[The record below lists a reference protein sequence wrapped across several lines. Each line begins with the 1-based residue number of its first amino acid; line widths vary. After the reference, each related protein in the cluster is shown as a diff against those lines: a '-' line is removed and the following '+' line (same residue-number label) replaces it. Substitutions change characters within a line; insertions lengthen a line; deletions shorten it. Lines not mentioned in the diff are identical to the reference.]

1 MPTLSNWL
9 NKNKVQ
15 YVQSVSDWK
24 EAIQI
29 AGRQLLDEG
38 AISPAYIDS
47 IIKQKE
53 EIGPYF
59 VIAPRIAM
67 PHTRP
72 EQGAMALGLSIVKLG
87 QAVEFNSEENDPVD
101 AIFMF
106 SAPDSNSHIE
116 MISQLAEVLSDDEV
130 MQQIFDTQS
139 TEELQAILLGETS
152 ASC

>member
-9 NKNKVQ
+9 NKDKVQ
-15 YVQSVSDWK
+15 YVKSVADWK

-29 AGRQLLDEG
+29 AARPLLAEG
-38 AISPAYIDS
+38 AISPAYVES

-72 EQGAMALGLSIVKLG
+72 EHGAKALGLSIVKLG
-87 QAVEFNSEENDPVD
+87 QAVEFQSEDNDPVD

-130 MQQIFDTQS
+130 MQQIFSTQS
-139 TEELQAILLGETS
+139 AEDLQAILLGEAS

>member
-1 MPTLSNWL
+1 
-9 NKNKVQ
+9 
-15 YVQSVSDWK
+15 
-24 EAIQI
+24 
-29 AGRQLLDEG
+29 
-38 AISPAYIDS
+38 
-47 IIKQKE
+47 
-53 EIGPYF
+53 
-59 VIAPRIAM
+59 
-67 PHTRP
+67 
-72 EQGAMALGLSIVKLG
+72 MALGLSIVKLG

>member
-9 NKNKVQ
+9 NKDKVQ
-15 YVQSVSDWK
+15 YVKSVADWK

-29 AGRQLLDEG
+29 AARPLLAED
-38 AISPAYIDS
+38 AISPAYVES

-72 EQGAMALGLSIVKLG
+72 EHGAKALGLSIVKLG
-87 QAVEFNSEENDPVD
+87 QAVEFNSEDNDPVD

-116 MISQLAEVLSDDEV
+116 LISQLAEVLSDDEV
-130 MQQIFDTQS
+130 MQQIFSTQS
-139 TEELQAILLGETS
+139 AEELQAILLGEAS

>member
-9 NKNKVQ
+9 NKDKVQ
-15 YVQSVSDWK
+15 YVKSVADWK

-29 AGRQLLDEG
+29 AARPLLAEG
-38 AISPAYIDS
+38 AISPAYVES

-53 EIGPYF
+53 DIGPYF

-72 EQGAMALGLSIVKLG
+72 EHGAKALGLSIVKLG
-87 QAVEFNSEENDPVD
+87 QAVEFQSEDNDPVD

-130 MQQIFDTQS
+130 MQQIFSTQS
-139 TEELQAILLGETS
+139 AEELQAILLGEAS